1 MEKVIKNI
9 NQETGVTAEQLIKQ
23 MKFLY
28 PMIKIHSAL
37 PYDEIIF
44 AIHDATIRILDKMNE
59 GKVNKYDY
67 QQFKNYL
74 FITLKNVLTQRY
86 VKTQRQKNRPHNTI
100 ELEPDYMIGTT
111 DDDDNYVKN
120 DTITY
125 QRNTLLNHLEGE
137 QKEIIIDLMNYTTQK
152 DLAIK
157 YNKSKKA
164 ISYHI
169 NKLKKIKNG

>member
-9 NQETGVTAEQLIKQ
+9 CPVNGVTAEQLIKQ

-28 PMIKIHSAL
+28 PTIKIHSTL
-37 PYDEIIF
+37 SYDEIVY
-44 AIHDATIRILDKMNE
+44 AIHDATIKILDKMNE
-59 GKVNKYDY
+59 GKVNKFDY

-74 FITLKNVLTQRY
+74 YITLKNTLTQRY

-100 ELEPDYMIGTT
+100 ELESDYMAGTT

-120 DTITY
+120 DTLSY
-125 QRNTLLNHLEGE
+125 QRNTLLNYLDGE
-137 QKEIIIDLMNYTTQK
+137 QKEIIIDYINYTTQK

-164 ISYHI
+164 INYHI

>member
-9 NQETGVTAEQLIKQ
+9 CPVNGVTAEQLIKQ

-28 PMIKIHSAL
+28 PTIKIHSTL
-37 PYDEIIF
+37 SYDEIIF
-44 AIHDATIRILDKMNE
+44 AIHDATIKILDKMND

-74 FITLKNVLTQRY
+74 YITLKNTLTQRY
-86 VKTQRQKNRPHNTI
+86 VKTLRQKNRPHNTI
-100 ELEPDYMIGTT
+100 ELESDYMIGTT
-111 DDDDNYVKN
+111 EQDDNYTHN

-125 QRNTLLNHLEGE
+125 QRNTLLNHLDGE
-137 QKEIIIDLMNYTTQK
+137 KKDMIIDYINFIPQK

-157 YNKSKKA
+157 YNKSKKM
-164 ISYHI
+164 ISYTIH
-169 NKLKKIKNG
+169 KIKNIKK

>member
-1 MEKVIKNI
+1 M
-9 NQETGVTAEQLIKQ
+9 A
-23 MKFLY
+23 MRMM
-28 PMIKIHSAL
+28 MI
-37 PYDEIIF
+37 
-44 AIHDATIRILDKMNE
+44 
-59 GKVNKYDY
+59 
-67 QQFKNYL
+67 
-74 FITLKNVLTQRY
+74 
-86 VKTQRQKNRPHNTI
+86 
-100 ELEPDYMIGTT
+100 T

-125 QRNTLLNHLEGE
+125 QRNTLLNYLEGE